1 MHKANSI
8 GIGSIGAANQR
19 AISGTAFMS
28 SEKAIEIIDA
38 PAQGIEVCCVPLF
51 IFILVLPFGKNAV
64 GLGLA
69 ENNDRYITRN
79 VVVMNSYGDRRTM
92 PKSKKSVASSS
103 NWHSKTGAFTNWR
116 SNSNVTK
123 ILLSA
128 TRRRDGQSSWQA
140 SKHHRPAFPGQ
151 FRGRLTLK
159 SRHSF
164 SIRVVYKLCKES
176 VIRPSFFLFFFFFS
190 LQTCVCVAMTRFPVA
205 KSNGRSR

>member
-1 MHKANSI
+1 MACIKRIAS
-8 GIGSIGAANQR
+8 GSEASER
-19 AISGTAFMS
+19 PISAPFPERLSCLLRKPSKS
-28 SEKAIEIIDA
+28 STLLPREWRYVVS
-38 PAQGIEVCCVPLF
+38 PFF
-51 IFILVLPFGKNAV
+51 IFILVLVLPFGKNAV

-176 VIRPSFFLFFFFFS
+176 VIRPSFFLFFFFFRFK
-190 LQTCVCVAMTRFPVA
+190 LVCVLR
-205 KSNGRSR
+205 